1 MELNKLNTYNAIYT
15 NRQNSIDFL
24 PILLWQNEHSSVTL
38 DEERSVV
45 LERGSR
51 TKHKK
56 KKKKKREE
64 ENENMEMGEA
74 FQWNYMKISEAN
86 YRILA
91 IKFGNLLVVQFA
103 SHSSCVILYV
113 YSLFSFTAQTH
124 LFFHVFLLSYRFVLF
139 TFTFAGPFSLS
150 TQYIRDHQF
159 YFHFVRW

>member
-1 MELNKLNTYNAIYT
+1 MNTYNAIYT

-74 FQWNYMKISEAN
+74 FQ
-86 YRILA
+86 
-91 IKFGNLLVVQFA
+91 
-103 SHSSCVILYV
+103 
-113 YSLFSFTAQTH
+113 
-124 LFFHVFLLSYRFVLF
+124 
-139 TFTFAGPFSLS
+139 
-150 TQYIRDHQF
+150 
-159 YFHFVRW
+159 